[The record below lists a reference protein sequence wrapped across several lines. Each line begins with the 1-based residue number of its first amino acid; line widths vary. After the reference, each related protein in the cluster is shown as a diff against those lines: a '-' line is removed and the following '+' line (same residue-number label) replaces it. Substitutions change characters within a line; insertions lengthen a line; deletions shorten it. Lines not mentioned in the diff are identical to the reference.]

1 MMPSRESR
9 TAFLVLVS
17 EGYSAKH
24 AAELVAVQYA
34 GEPAWAKDGAPWLFC
49 ENTAFACA
57 LSAAIAEAGR
67 RPKLSVIGGAA
78 EHVAAELDA
87 GTPGFTPPADSWL
100 TCTEAARVLGLHRRT
115 VQNQARLLAADPARR
130 GQVDERIAAAR
141 RTPGGHWR
149 VRLAS

>member
-1 MMPSRESR
+1 MMPSSQSR
-9 TAFLVLVS
+9 AFFLGLVA
-17 EGYSAKH
+17 EGYSVRH
-24 AAELVAVQYA
+24 AAELTAVQFA
-34 GEPAWAKDGAPWLFC
+34 GEVAWAKDGAAWSFC

-78 EHVAAELDA
+78 EHAAAERDA
-87 GTPGFTPPADSWL
+87 GGPGFTPRQADEWL

-115 VQNQARLLAADPARR
+115 VQNQARDYHEGRLAR
-130 GQVDERIAAAR
+130 VDSRIAGAR